1 MADFL
6 YRALER
12 GLSALKKREYRLDR
26 SIPLSLLVGTVLRR
40 FAWLVRG
47 AVKCLVLQR
56 RIGFVFMA
64 PNVNLRNA
72 SLIRFGKG
80 VTLERGVIID
90 GLSRDGIEFGENVM
104 IGPYSV
110 IRAGMLSNLG
120 AGVRMGANCS
130 LDAYSYIGAAGPVT
144 IGDNVIMGQHIAFH
158 AENHDY
164 ERVDIPIKH
173 QGTRRKGIVIEDDCW
188 VGSNT
193 TFLDGAHVGRGC
205 VIAAGSLVRG
215 EFPPYSIVVG
225 APARVLR
232 SRLTTEALHSQAVAT
247 GGHPG

>member
-1 MADFL
+1 MADFV

-26 SIPLSLLVGTVLRR
+26 AIPLSLLVGTVVRR
-40 FAWLVRG
+40 FTWLVRG
-47 AVKCLVLQR
+47 TIKCLILQR

-64 PNVNLRNA
+64 PHVNLRNA

-90 GLSRDGIEFGENVM
+90 GLSRNGIKFGDNVM
-104 IGPYSV
+104 IGPYTV
-110 IRAGMLSNLG
+110 IRASMLSNMG
-120 AGVRMGANCS
+120 AGVRMGSNSAI
-130 LDAYSYIGAAGPVT
+130 DAYSCLGATGPIAIGE
-144 IGDNVIMGQHIAFH
+144 NVIMGQHISFH
-158 AENHDY
+158 AENHNYD
-164 ERVDIPIKH
+164 RVDIPIKH
-173 QGTRRKGIVIEDDCW
+173 QGTRRIGIVIEDDCW

-205 VIAAGSLVRG
+205 VIAACSLVRG
-215 EFPPYSIVVG
+215 EIPAYSIVVG

-232 SRLTTEALHSQAVAT
+232 SRLPKDERSSQAVAA
-247 GGHPG
+247 GGSD